1 MADSLIPSPI
11 DQPELFFALVGPV
24 GTDLVRVAMELRDSL
39 VTVGYELEE
48 VHVSSLVHGL
58 EEHEHLARLGV
69 PEDERIMVHMN
80 AGDSVRR
87 ALENGSALA
96 ALAIAEIT
104 RRRAGRTSASKPPA
118 FLMTSLKHPAEVELL
133 RAIYGS
139 ALTVISVYEPE
150 DARERRLS
158 SKIGTRGTAEAARDA
173 ARALI
178 VRDQEDRN
186 KNTLGQSVRKTF
198 PLADFFLDASQSL
211 RSEVN
216 RLVHL
221 LFQHPGMSPTKAE
234 YAMFMAQSAALRS
247 ADLSRQVGAVV
258 VDEDG
263 EVISAGCNEVPKPG
277 GGVYW
282 SGDPLDG
289 RDFALNVDPNVA
301 MGREILR
308 EVFSQL
314 QRAGWLAE
322 SRSNTNPAHLVDA
335 AAELELFEHARVGN
349 LIEFGRVVHAEMN
362 ALVRAA
368 RRGLRVAD
376 QRLYC
381 TTFPCHV
388 CARHI
393 IGAGIAEVFYI
404 EPYPKSLAV
413 DLYPEAICL
422 GPREDGKVAFRPFTG
437 VAPRRYMEYF
447 GYGRRKDREGNA
459 IKWDAARARP
469 RVRQLGPTHLL
480 AERVLCDS
488 LREALALRPRGQHEH
503 EHEDSPRTTP

>member
-24 GTDLVRVAMELRDSL
+24 GTDLVTVAMELRDGL

-48 VHVSSLVHGL
+48 IHISSLVHGL
-58 EEHEHLARLGV
+58 EEHEHLVRLTV
-69 PEDERIMVHMN
+69 PEDDRITAHMN
-80 AGDSVRR
+80 AGDNVRR
-87 ALENGSALA
+87 QLENGSALA

-104 RRRAGRTSASKPPA
+104 RRRDARAMASKPPA

-133 RAIYGS
+133 RAIYGP

-150 DARERRLS
+150 EARERRLS
-158 SKIGTRGTAEAARDA
+158 TKIGARGTAEAAREA
-173 ARALI
+173 ARTLI
-178 VRDQEDRN
+178 ARDQEDRN
-186 KNTLGQSVRKTF
+186 NTFGQSVRKTF
-198 PLADFFLDASQSL
+198 PLADFFLDASHNL

-247 ADLSRQVGAVV
+247 TDLSRQVGAVV

-282 SGDPLDG
+282 SGERFDG
-289 RDFALNVDPNVA
+289 RDFALNVDRNVA

-314 QRAGWLAE
+314 QNAGWLAE
-322 SRSNTNPAHLVDA
+322 SRSNTDPAHLVDA
-335 AAELELFEHARVGN
+335 AAKLELFEHARVGN

-368 RRGLRVAD
+368 RRGLRVGD

-447 GYGRRKDREGNA
+447 GYGRRKDGQGNA

-488 LREALALRPRGQHEH
+488 LNKALALRPA
-503 EHEDSPRTTP
+503 RTS